1 LAEDLAEAGVGV
13 IAEHRDRLLHNH
25 GTVGDAG
32 GDQRLLDG
40 RF

>member
-1 LAEDLAEAGVGV
+1 LGEDLTEAGVAV
-13 IAEHRDRLLHNH
+13 IAEHRDRPLLNH

-32 GDQRLLDG
+32 VDQRLLDR